1 MSAFKLIFLGLLVLS
16 CVNAEFLFEKNVAAD
31 DKFMC
36 LHKKLYR
43 NEKPVAKANP
53 ARILSLKRIMQVD
66 TDSAKNALSSYLNL
80 QGTLLFQPT
89 TEFCNSVATSLQEE
103 HGAYFTSDEFKSL
116 TKDSINAVWTSK
128 NQPAVKELWDKYAQN
143 IKDEVTLRINN
154 LLGYIGKARVSDAL
168 EKGLTK
174 IRLIYIMLNIRS
186 LFIEDHAAALKAY
199 DDYFSANIAKVR
211 ASTSTAVNAQVIIFW
226 IEAIKKRFIENKI
239 VPDPDWERILEPF
252 VGGGDLPSES
262 PSGSFVEPVPQVA
275 TPAPAEFEES
285 EPTAPVT
292 PKSNEDILIK
302 DMIIEIQ
309 RTYNVEK
316 MLLTYN
322 QLTTSLKN
330 DIDSC
335 GLNLKPALAR
345 CEQFNG
351 VGNCEP
357 ISTTMVAPKCPVGY
371 AREGCCRCVSDCS
384 TNGFANQNRAYC
396 LQTSVLQIVVKLANR
411 QQDSFQESVEGAPLL
426 YAEKCTGENVREGFI
441 CTPRCPIG
449 TRWIG
454 AGICLKDKVINL
466 GAPFQWTAG
475 DE

>member
-1 MSAFKLIFLGLLVLS
+1 MSGFKLIFLGLLVLS
-16 CVNAEFLFEKNVAAD
+16 AVNAEFLFEKNVAAD

-43 NEKPVAKANP
+43 NEKPIAKANP
-53 ARILSLKRIMQVD
+53 ARILSLKRVLQVD
-66 TDSAKNALSSYLNL
+66 TDSSKNALASYLNL

-89 TEFCNSVATSLQEE
+89 TDFCNNVATALQAE

-116 TKDSINAVWTSK
+116 VKDSINAVWTSK
-128 NQPAVKELWDKYAQN
+128 NQPSVKELWDNYSKN
-143 IKDEVTLRINN
+143 IQAEVTLRINN
-154 LLGYIGKARVSDAL
+154 LLGYIGKSRVQDAL
-168 EKGLTK
+168 DKGLSK

-199 DDYFSANIAKVR
+199 DDYFAANIDKVR

-239 VPDPDWERILEPF
+239 VPDPDSEKILEPF
-252 VGGGDLPSES
+252 VAGGDLPSET
-262 PSGSFVEPVPQVA
+262 PSGSFMEPVPQIS
-275 TPAPAEFEES
+275 TPTPVDFEET
-285 EPTAPVT
+285 EPAAPIT

-309 RTYNVEK
+309 RTWNVEK
-316 MLLTYN
+316 MILTYN
-322 QLTTSLKN
+322 QLTSSMKI

-357 ISTTMVAPKCPVGY
+357 VSTTMVAPKCPVGY
-371 AREGCCRCVSDCS
+371 SREGCCRCVADCAVEGLS
-384 TNGFANQNRAYC
+384 SINRSFCQITNAFYFTPSY
-396 LQTSVLQIVVKLANR
+396 TSGYSGAVQ
-411 QQDSFQESVEGAPLL
+411 VEGAKFSAGACPSGFSMN
-426 YAEKCTGENVREGFI
+426 KFI
-441 CTPRCPIG
+441 CYRVCPVGTVSIG
-449 TRWIG
+449 G
-454 AGICLKDKVINL
+454 GYCLKNKAISL
-466 GAPFQWTAG
+466 GAPYQWTAG

>member
-1 MSAFKLIFLGLLVLS
+1 MSTFKLIFLGLLVLS

-43 NEKPVAKANP
+43 NEKPIAKANP

-66 TDSAKNALSSYLNL
+66 TDSAKNALASYLNL

-89 TEFCNSVATSLQEE
+89 TEFCNSVATSLQGE

-128 NQPAVKELWDKYAQN
+128 NQPAVKELWDLYSKN
-143 IKDEVTLRINN
+143 IQDEVDLRIRN
-154 LLGYIGKARVSDAL
+154 LLGYIGNARIHDAL
-168 EKGLTK
+168 DKGLSR

-262 PSGSFVEPVPQVA
+262 PSGSFVEPVPKVSVP
-275 TPAPAEFEES
+275 TPADLEENEPAG
-285 EPTAPVT
+285 PVT

-309 RTYNVEK
+309 RTYNVER

-322 QLTTSLKN
+322 QLTTSLKS

-351 VGNCEP
+351 AGNCEP
-357 ISTTMVAPKCPVGY
+357 VSTTMVAPKCPTGY
-371 AREGCCRCVSDCS
+371 AREGCCRCVADCS
-384 TNGFANQNRAYC
+384 VPGFSSLNRAFC
-396 LQTSVLQIVVKLANR
+396 EIVGVLYVVPNFSNTDTTLPIAIENSDLR
-411 QQDSFQESVEGAPLL
+411 IENCPEGYNLN
-426 YAEKCTGENVREGFI
+426 TFI
-441 CTPRCPIG
+441 CWRTCPPGTISIG
-449 TRWIG
+449 G
-454 AGICLKDKVINL
+454 GICLKEKAINL
-466 GAPFQWTAG
+466 GAPYQWTAG